1 MEDQLFDEKAQQ
13 ALRLLFDHY
22 WILRSERPEWYQIIR
37 EREKVLRR
45 YIDEKFGLRLIIHR
59 YFAKLEKIPVEPE
72 SWMGIQQF
80 QEPMDYAIFSCALS
94 FIEGKAIDEQFL
106 LSELC
111 ESIRADYPGDIPL
124 DWTIY
129 THRKSLIRAV
139 QVMMNFHLIRAI
151 DGDVNKFDNDQEQ
164 EALYEVTIYSRYFMR
179 SYPDDL
185 FRYTNWED
193 ILSQEWK
200 LQGDDERR
208 KRVYRKLFISPVIYR
223 KQQNDPDFLYL
234 RTFRNRILDDIE
246 KHTAFQFALYKN
258 AAMLTTAEPKAFQTT
273 FPDQKGTSDIILQMS
288 GEIHA
293 RKDDF
298 IPNEWGEILL
308 TRGEFEALLD
318 SLRRKYSEGWTKSY
332 RDSSL
337 AALADEL
344 LQVMESW
351 LMAEVH
357 AETGMIMLKPLLGLL
372 SGAYPKDF
380 MKEVEAIE

>member
-139 QVMMNFHLIRAI
+139 QVM
-151 DGDVNKFDNDQEQ
+151 
-164 EALYEVTIYSRYFMR
+164 
-179 SYPDDL
+179 
-185 FRYTNWED
+185 
-193 ILSQEWK
+193 
-200 LQGDDERR
+200 
-208 KRVYRKLFISPVIYR
+208 
-223 KQQNDPDFLYL
+223 
-234 RTFRNRILDDIE
+234 
-246 KHTAFQFALYKN
+246 
-258 AAMLTTAEPKAFQTT
+258 
-273 FPDQKGTSDIILQMS
+273 
-288 GEIHA
+288 
-293 RKDDF
+293 
-298 IPNEWGEILL
+298 
-308 TRGEFEALLD
+308 
-318 SLRRKYSEGWTKSY
+318 
-332 RDSSL
+332 
-337 AALADEL
+337 
-344 LQVMESW
+344 
-351 LMAEVH
+351 
-357 AETGMIMLKPLLGLL
+357 
-372 SGAYPKDF
+372 
-380 MKEVEAIE
+380 